1 MSRRRVVEDR
11 VPRDGSRPWSWAALI
26 AAIALW
32 ALGVPTF
39 GLSVLLAPVGVVLVA
54 VAWWRSPH
62 DALFWIGF
70 GLNAILVLALVA
82 LVVGALTS

>member
-1 MSRRRVVEDR
+1 MSPRRVVEDR
-11 VPRDGSRPWSWAALI
+11 APPGGSRPWSWAALI
-26 AAIALW
+26 AAISLW

-39 GLSVLLAPVGVVLVA
+39 GLSVLLAPVGAVLVV
-54 VAWWRSPH
+54 VAWRRSPH

-82 LVVGALTS
+82 VVVGALTS